1 MALALHRA
9 PHEAWRVAV
18 RRLALTDFRGYASL
32 RLEVD
37 PRPVVLTGP
46 NGAGKTNLLEA
57 ISFLAPGRG
66 LRRARLG
73 EVDRIGAGPWAVVAR
88 LDAARGAVEIRTA
101 HVREGEGGRRSVH
114 IDGGDVASQAA
125 LAETLGVVWLTPA
138 MDRLFQNGAAERR
151 RFLDRLVLSG
161 DPAHATRLARYA
173 HVLRQRAKLLRAG
186 RFDPAWL
193 GGLERQAAA
202 AGVAIAAARRH
213 SVRGLSAARI
223 DPPDGFPTLDLALAG
238 QVEEWLAER
247 PALEVEERFAEALA
261 QSRRQDAESG
271 GAAIGPHRSDLLV
284 SDHASGRL
292 AGDCSTGQQKA
303 LLVSLVLAEA
313 RLRAAAGER
322 QPVLLLDEVAAHL
335 DQTRRAALVEA
346 LDALGAQAWLTGTD
360 AATFAPLGARA
371 QFFSVLN
378 ATLQRYDPS

>member
-9 PHEAWRVAV
+9 PDPAARVAV

-32 RLEVD
+32 RLETD

-57 ISFLAPGRG
+57 ISLLAPGRG

-73 EVDRIGAGPWAVVAR
+73 DVDRIGAGPWSVAAR
-88 LDAARGAVEIRTA
+88 LGSVRGDVAIRTA
-101 HVREGEGGRRSVH
+101 HLRESERARRSVQ
-114 IDGGDVASQAA
+114 IDGGEADSQAA
-125 LAETLGVVWLTPA
+125 LAEILSVVWLTPA
-138 MDRLFQNGAAERR
+138 MDRLFQDGAGERR

-173 HVLRQRAKLLRAG
+173 HVLRQRAKLLRGG
-186 RFDPAWL
+186 RFDPSWL

-202 AGVAIAAARRH
+202 AGVAIAAARRQ

-238 QVEEWLAER
+238 QIEGWLAEL
-247 PALEVEERFAEALA
+247 PALEVEERFAETLA
-261 QSRRQDAESG
+261 QARRQDAETGS
-271 GAAIGPHRSDLLV
+271 AAIGPHRSDLLV
-284 SDHASGRL
+284 RDGASGRL

-322 QPVLLLDEVAAHL
+322 QPILLLDEVAAHL
-335 DQTRRAALVEA
+335 DGERRAALFEA
-346 LDALGAQAWLTGTD
+346 LDDLGAQAWLTGTD
-360 AATFAPLGARA
+360 ATTFAPLGGRA
-371 QFFSVLN
+371 QFFFVRN
-378 ATLQRYDPS
+378 ATLQPHDPS